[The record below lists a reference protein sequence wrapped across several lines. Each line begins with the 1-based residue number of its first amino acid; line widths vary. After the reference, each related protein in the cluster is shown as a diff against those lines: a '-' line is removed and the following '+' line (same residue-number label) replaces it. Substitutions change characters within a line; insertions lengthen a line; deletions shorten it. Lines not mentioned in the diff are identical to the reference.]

1 MKTIIRRINRNM
13 SVGSATV
20 LISSSLLIGMLLG
33 IVRTKLINADFN
45 NFSTGAYFAAFKL
58 PEFIFFTLSAGA
70 LSVAFI
76 PVLTDKLSKEN
87 RQKAWY
93 LVSSVLNSV
102 AFFMLIIC
110 LIMVIFPHP
119 ILKYLIAPGF
129 AQGWEAEAGRLD
141 LAAQIM
147 RLAATGPLVFS
158 VASILSS
165 VQQVF
170 SRFFFFAV
178 APIFYNLCIIA
189 SIYIF
194 KDSMGVVSLGLGAA
208 IGGLFSLLILG
219 LGMNRLN
226 FRHTWFI
233 DLKDKAFLQVFKALP
248 FRSFDQG
255 VVYINSIVQTRI
267 ASSLS
272 VHAITNFE
280 NALILY
286 NAPITLLG
294 VALGTATF
302 PHFTKRLAQNR
313 PDLFKKEFLDILRTV
328 IWISIPVILVSYFC
342 RDYMAKIIFTRDNS
356 QIADIFGWL
365 CLGIFFRTLYAI
377 ISRFYYAQKDTW
389 TPLLITLLAFVV
401 NAGLS
406 WWLSKIFNVIAFG
419 MATSAAAAIEIIFLV
434 AIIIRR
440 DRQLFNK
447 DFVKKTLTILLV
459 SLPTLGFAFLILYYL
474 PYQSTDDG
482 WQLLWKLAL
491 ISSLTA
497 LVHFAVSYAFSIYE
511 ARRLMRYLQKMQ
523 RKLSH
528 IFYEDK

>member
-1 MKTIIRRINRNM
+1 M

-45 NFSTGAYFAAFKL
+45 NFVTGAYFAAFKL
-58 PEFIFFTLSAGA
+58 PEFIFYTLSAGA

-102 AFFMLIIC
+102 SFFMLIIC
-110 LIMVIFPHP
+110 LIMVIFPRP
-119 ILKYLIAPGF
+119 IIEHLIAPGF
-129 AQGWEAEAGRLD
+129 VDGTQAGLDRLD

-170 SRFFFFAV
+170 SRFFFFAI
-178 APIFYNLCIIA
+178 APIFYNLCIIG
-189 SIYIF
+189 SIYVF

-208 IGGLFSLLILG
+208 IGGLLSLLILG
-219 LGMNRLN
+219 LGMNRFN

-233 DLKDKAFLQVFKALP
+233 DFKDKAFLQVFKALP

-267 ASSLS
+267 ASSLN

-313 PDLFKKEFLDILRTV
+313 PDLFKKEFLEILRTV

-356 QIADIFGWL
+356 DIAAIFGWL

-377 ISRFYYAQKDTW
+377 ISRFYYAQKDTL
-389 TPLLITLLAFVV
+389 TPLLITVLAFVINV
-401 NAGLS
+401 GLS
-406 WWLSKIFNVIAFG
+406 WSLSKVFGVIAFG
-419 MATSAAAAIEIIFLV
+419 MATSAAAAIEITFLV
-434 AIIIRR
+434 AIIARR
-440 DRQLFNK
+440 HRGLFSP
-447 DFVKKTLTILLV
+447 DFIKRVLLILLV
-459 SLPTLGFAFLILYYL
+459 SLPTVLVAWGVVYYL
-474 PYQSTDDG
+474 PSPTVVDG
-482 WQLLWKLAL
+482 WQLIWKLAF
-491 ISSLTA
+491 IGSLTA
-497 LVHFAVSYAFSIYE
+497 AVHFAVSYLCGIYE
-511 ARRLMRYLQKMQ
+511 AKRLMNYLRKTK
-523 RKLSH
+523 RKLGQVFH
-528 IFYEDK
+528 EKGR